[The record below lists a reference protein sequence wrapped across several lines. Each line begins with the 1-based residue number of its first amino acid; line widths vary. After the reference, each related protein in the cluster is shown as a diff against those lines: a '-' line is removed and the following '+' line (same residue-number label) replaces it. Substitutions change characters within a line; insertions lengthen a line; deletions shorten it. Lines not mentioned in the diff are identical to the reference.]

1 MIVWSIEEATNLIRH
16 IQPVLSCVGWCVGL
30 TGSVLGA
37 GRSEKDLGLILY
49 PYSQKK
55 SDIKALH
62 EALIGMGFVISV
74 PVEEVHKKWRSVGS
88 DDTKNVSIWKFQGK
102 RVDIFVLG

>member
-1 MIVWSIEEATNLIRH
+1 MTVWSIEEAINLIRH
-16 IQPVLSCVGWCVGL
+16 IQPALSRVGWCVGL

-37 GRSEKDLGLILY
+37 GRSEKDLDLILY
-49 PYSQKK
+49 PHSQK